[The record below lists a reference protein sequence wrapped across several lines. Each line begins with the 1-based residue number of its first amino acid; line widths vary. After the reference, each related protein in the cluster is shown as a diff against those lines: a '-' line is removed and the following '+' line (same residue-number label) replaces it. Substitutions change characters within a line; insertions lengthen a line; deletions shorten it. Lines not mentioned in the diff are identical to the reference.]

1 MAARME
7 TRTNKETGEVEYL
20 DRGIDLSVGEPSDLF
35 KGDAVIKV
43 STLKGLVAETES
55 YSDFVAAIEAL

>member
-43 STLKGLVAETES
+43 STLKSLVAETES

>member
-43 STLKGLVAETES
+43 STLKALVADADS
-55 YSDFVAAIEAL
+55 YSAFVEAIESL